1 MGTMCIFVKYA
12 VILPI
17 VSYFA
22 LRSVLEGLNMR
33 KQRHK
38 EYIECPV
45 EATLDIIGGKWK
57 GVILF
62 ILLEDKKRF
71 NELQKLLTK
80 VTQRTLTNQLRELE
94 ADGLIHRK
102 VYAQVPPKVEY
113 SLTPLGRSLE
123 PVLQGM
129 RTWGLEFIQ
138 NDPDG

>member
-1 MGTMCIFVKYA
+1 
-12 VILPI
+12 
-17 VSYFA
+17 
-22 LRSVLEGLNMR
+22 MR

-38 EYIECPV
+38 QYIECPV

-62 ILLEDKKRF
+62 ILLSETKRF
-71 NELQKLLTK
+71 NELQKMLTK

-94 ADGLIHRK
+94 ADGLVHRK

-123 PVLQGM
+123 PVLQNM
-129 RTWGLEFIQ
+129 KSWGLEFILKDD
-138 NDPDG
+138 NE